1 MVAHSTG
8 TAIAVHAGPGVAQDP
23 CRVPAQPT
31 THHAR
36 TALVRLRLHLT
47 DETGY
52 PPGDAWLSSQRT
64 ALTTEGAVSSPSNGH
79 QPAEKRVTG
88 AKEMVG
94 YRWDGAPA
102 HQPGV
107 VDGRIVA
114 RAPSRRTV
122 EAGHGQDSV
131 REYPVGAGMKPRRA
145 ATKRP
150 RPAEARRGRSDGAA
164 GAPRLAASVPH
175 EPGRS
180 DGAGPAPRHRERV
193 ACNTSGF
200 QAGDGHI
207 LPRPE
212 LR

>member
-31 THHAR
+31 AHHAR

-94 YRWDGAPA
+94 CRWDGAAAAPPMGFPQA
-102 HQPGV
+102 TLRRVRGATGCG
-107 VDGRIVA
+107 GR
-114 RAPSRRTV
+114 P
-122 EAGHGQDSV
+122 
-131 REYPVGAGMKPRRA
+131 GAGARPGRLSVTEEGCRCQRDRVP
-145 ATKRP
+145 RP
-150 RPAEARRGRSDGAA
+150 RLDGSSREAVETSFAGILGSRSGSSCSHAYPTGRASRDPQRRPAA
-164 GAPRLAASVPH
+164 
-175 EPGRS
+175 
-180 DGAGPAPRHRERV
+180 
-193 ACNTSGF
+193 
-200 QAGDGHI
+200 
-207 LPRPE
+207 
-212 LR
+212 